1 MPDRPES
8 PESPESP
15 DRAAAPEAPRKNPL
29 VAVAWAAAA
38 LTSFTVMVIPVRALA
53 EENMHAF
60 EMLFFRSAIGAAIV
74 AAVLTVQS
82 RRRRAGR
89 GDAGDGDG
97 GTQGWASLRTRRI
110 AGHALR
116 NVIHFAGQTFW
127 ILGLTL
133 LPLAT
138 VSAIEFTV
146 PIWASLLAVL
156 LLGERMDRGRW
167 IALGLGVA
175 GVLIIL
181 RPGLAVVQ
189 VGALIMLACTF
200 CFGATNAATKWLT
213 RTENPLAILFY
224 MVSMQTLLGAA
235 ASVFVWVPP
244 EPRHL
249 PWLALLA
256 LAGLSAHYSLT
267 RALAAADVTFIAP
280 FEFLRLPFVAA
291 VGYLLYDER
300 FDPVILLGAAVVFAG
315 NYHGIRQERR
325 AARRE

>member
-1 MPDRPES
+1 MPNRPES
-8 PESPESP
+8 L
-15 DRAAAPEAPRKNPL
+15 DRAASPEAPRKNPL
-29 VAVAWAAAA
+29 VAVAWVAAA

-60 EMLFFRSAIGAAIV
+60 EMLFFRSAIGVAII

-89 GDAGDGDG
+89 GGGGGDDGGGGDG
-97 GTQGWASLRTRRI
+97 GAPGWATLRTRRI

-127 ILGLTL
+127 IFGLTL

-156 LLGERMDRGRW
+156 LLGEGMNRGRW

-181 RPGLAVVQ
+181 RPGLAVVPF
-189 VGALIMLACTF
+189 GALIMLACTF

-224 MVSMQTLLGAA
+224 MVSMQTLLGAV
-235 ASVFVWVPP
+235 ASVFVWLPP

-256 LAGLSAHYSLT
+256 LAGLSAHYTLT

-291 VGYLLYDER
+291 VGYLLYDEL
-300 FDPVILLGAAVVFAG
+300 FDPVILLGAALIFGG
-315 NYHGIRQERR
+315 NYHSIRQERR

>member
-8 PESPESP
+8 PESL

-89 GDAGDGDG
+89 G

-224 MVSMQTLLGAA
+224 MVAMQTLLGAA

-291 VGYLLYDER
+291 VGYLLYDEL

-315 NYHGIRQERR
+315 NYHSIRQERR

>member
-8 PESPESP
+8 L
-15 DRAAAPEAPRKNPL
+15 DRAASPEAPRKNPL
-29 VAVAWAAAA
+29 VAVAWVAAA

-60 EMLFFRSAIGAAIV
+60 EMLFFRSAIGVAII

-89 GDAGDGDG
+89 GG
-97 GTQGWASLRTRRI
+97 GGGGAPGWATLRTRRI

-127 ILGLTL
+127 IFGLTL

-156 LLGERMDRGRW
+156 LLGEGMNRGRW

-181 RPGLAVVQ
+181 RPGLAVVPF
-189 VGALIMLACTF
+189 GALIMLACTF

-224 MVSMQTLLGAA
+224 MVSMQTLLGAV
-235 ASVFVWVPP
+235 ASVFVWLPP

-256 LAGLSAHYSLT
+256 LAGLSAHYTLT

-291 VGYLLYDER
+291 VGYLLYDEL
-300 FDPVILLGAAVVFAG
+300 FDPVILLGAALIFGG
-315 NYHGIRQERR
+315 NYHSIRQERR